1 MPDPDNERT
10 PSNATGEKR
19 RRSANGTICVIFAL
33 LGTLAYWAGSYK
45 QLKPKNN
52 PRDAVP
58 LLVYGSLVFGVRAIM
73 DRIQK

>member
-1 MPDPDNERT
+1 MPDKDNART

-19 RRSANGTICVIFAL
+19 RQSANGTICVIFAL

-52 PRDAVP
+52 PREAVP
-58 LLVYGSLVFGVRAIM
+58 FMVYGSLVFGVRAIM
-73 DRIQK
+73 DRIHK